1 MSWRKNVLSYLLW
14 TVYTIMVGIALA
26 GVGNIFCDD
35 MRLPAF
41 CGALFAV
48 FLAAALGGA
57 AFLLHR
63 SAPGLIAG
71 FQKTKAARVSAEA
84 VPAVIMLVLGVILRV
99 EGLQDAEQTAV
110 YYDMAEVTMG
120 QGMPQ
125 IAHGAVHVYVF
136 MLHLMFL
143 FLGNHYALGIIA
155 QMIFQGIAAL
165 LLYFL
170 IRRYIGVITA
180 LVFAGFVSCAPYM
193 VQEGLVLSPDMLY
206 LCLLS
211 AAGALLAGFW
221 NGYGG
226 GTAGRRPAPL
236 LFVLAGI
243 VCSAPAYLDVAGVLL
258 LFLAVGLIFCVNRG
272 RGAGGKAVSAL
283 CCVLGFAFGFAGC
296 AWADS
301 LASAKSLG
309 SVLQVWF
316 RLYRPENFRLY
327 ATAGMRDYRMESLVL
342 LGLMALG
349 ICSFWFSKKKERLA
363 VYMLAALAV
372 IFADGFGI
380 FTEEMPGTLFLYLL
394 FVIMAGIGL
403 QQCFESGEPG
413 NMRNRQAKKAVF
425 WKKAAES
432 RRSQAN
438 RQELINLENWPELI
452 SQESQENK
460 QSRENQEDMVSLESL
475 EEPISLESL
484 WNPEVQ
490 EGRGSREDMMSLE
503 SREELISLESLW
515 NSEVQEGRG
524 NQRIMENCGKQTDQG
539 RKNVQEQPETSGDA
553 SNVREPEGKKEI
565 RFLENP
571 LPLPRKHEKR
581 VLDYDYQVADEDDF
595 DI

>member
-26 GVGNIFCDD
+26 GIGNIFCDD

-84 VPAVIMLVLGVILRV
+84 VPVVIMLVLGVILRV

-170 IRRYIGVITA
+170 IRRYIGVVTA

-301 LASAKSLG
+301 LASEKSLG

-349 ICSFWFSKKKERLA
+349 ICSFWFSKEKERLA

-413 NMRNRQAKKAVF
+413 NVRNRQAKKAVF

-452 SQESQENK
+452 SQESRENK
-460 QSRENQEDMVSLESL
+460 QDMMILESR

-484 WNPEVQ
+484 WNSEVQ
-490 EGRGSREDMMSLE
+490 EGGGSREDMMILKN
-503 SREELISLESLW
+503 REEPISLQSLW

>member
-26 GVGNIFCDD
+26 GIGNIFCDD

-84 VPAVIMLVLGVILRV
+84 VPVVIMLVLGVILRV

-170 IRRYIGVITA
+170 IRRYIGVVTA

-243 VCSAPAYLDVAGVLL
+243 VCSAPADLDVAGVRL

-301 LASAKSLG
+301 LASEKSLG

-349 ICSFWFSKKKERLA
+349 ICSFWFSKEKERLA

-413 NMRNRQAKKAVF
+413 NVRNRQAKNAVF

-452 SQESQENK
+452 SQESRENK
-460 QSRENQEDMVSLESL
+460 QSRENQEDMM
-475 EEPISLESL
+475 I
-484 WNPEVQ
+484 W
-490 EGRGSREDMMSLE
+490 RA
-503 SREELISLESLW
+503 
-515 NSEVQEGRG
+515 
-524 NQRIMENCGKQTDQG
+524 GKN
-539 RKNVQEQPETSGDA
+539 R
-553 SNVREPEGKKEI
+553 
-565 RFLENP
+565 
-571 LPLPRKHEKR
+571 
-581 VLDYDYQVADEDDF
+581 
-595 DI
+595 